1 MSTIP
6 WPETEPD
13 AKLAIFDLVKTFE
26 ETPEIVVAWHTLVG
40 DLLQSKLTFFKSGEA
55 APIGYDVFVADAVKA
70 IMVTGAFFYKK
81 VRGVLTVAHPLEM
94 WLDSKERAWKPV
106 VLYPPRNKK
115 VVELLRETDGVLAPF
130 TSPVHICRDVAEQL
144 NRHRKLFLDRDILNS
159 RPACFV
165 QVSDKL
171 QNNGHPKPW
180 FRNVQS
186 DYIDNFEEDLNQGGD
201 DVDRLIQDRVKVI
214 NDLGASTQSIRK
226 KRRLENKGPSVMMD
240 GEEKQHSEH
249 IVTDGFE
256 GREARSLQS
265 LADNLLFVS
274 KLQQQLFQMLK
285 VPPAA
290 IGSNINTERLA
301 SSSQLVARSL
311 IGYHAYVDQLK
322 KMFTKVFEDAGEG
335 EEDHVYLKRT
345 LTAFQLQQVAP
356 YLKDAKLMEST
367 ALAYDVPKEWFDIQ
381 KFKAPVLPDQ
391 TAMKGSGHHEEQNE
405 INKQKRSTA
414 PAAKSKDTVDGK

>member
-13 AKLAIFDLVKTFE
+13 AKLAIFDLLKTFE
-26 ETPEIVVAWHTLVG
+26 ETPEILVAWHTIVG
-40 DLLQSKLTFFKSGEA
+40 DLLQSKLTFAKSGES
-55 APIGYDVFVADAVKA
+55 APVGYDVFVADAVKA

-94 WLDSKERAWKPV
+94 WLDTKERAWKPV
-106 VLYPPRNKK
+106 VMYPPRNKK
-115 VVELLRETDGVLAPF
+115 VAELLRETDGVLAPF
-130 TSPVHICRDVAEQL
+130 TSPVSAVKDVAEQL
-144 NRHRKLFLDRDILNS
+144 NRHRGLFLDRDILNS

-180 FRNVQS
+180 FRNVHN

-201 DVDRLIQDRVKVI
+201 DVDRLIKNRVQVI
-214 NDLGASTQSIRK
+214 NELGQSTQSIRK
-226 KRRLENKGPSVMMD
+226 KRRLGTPGPTVLTD
-240 GEEKQHSEH
+240 GEEKQHAEH

-256 GREARSLQS
+256 GRETKSLQS

-274 KLQQQLFQMLK
+274 KLQQQLYQMLK

-311 IGYHAYVDQLK
+311 IGYHTYVDQLK
-322 KMFTKVFEDAGEG
+322 KLLTKVFEDAGED
-335 EEDHVYLKRT
+335 EDDHVYFKRT
-345 LTAFQLQQVAP
+345 LTSFQLQQVAP
-356 YLKDAKLMEST
+356 YLKDTKHMESI
-367 ALAYDVPKEWFDIQ
+367 ALAYDVPKEWFDLQ
-381 KFKAPVLPDQ
+381 KFKAPLLPDT
-391 TAMKGSGHHEEQNE
+391 TAMKGSSHHQEQNE
-405 INKQKRSTA
+405 INKEKRSTA
-414 PAAKSKDTVDGK
+414 PAAKSEDTVSGK